1 MIRLIRSIR
10 MKGRKRKETGL
21 YQYTI
26 KACFVAYIVQAV
38 GNNFAPLLFLTFRSE
53 YGISLSKITLLITF
67 NFCIQLLIDALSARF
82 IDRIGYRAS
91 VMLAHICSAS
101 GLVLIAI
108 LPGILPDPFS
118 GLLIAVMIYAVGG
131 GLIEVLVSPIV
142 EACPAENK
150 EKAMSLLHSFYCWGH
165 VGVVLL
171 STVFF
176 AAFGTEN
183 WRILAVFWAL
193 IPAVNCLLFW
203 KVPMYS
209 LLEDGETGMSLG
221 NLLKNRLFWL
231 LLLLMICAGASEQA
245 VSQWASTFAESG
257 LGVSK
262 SMGDLCGPMFFAILM
277 GTSRAVY
284 GKFGERMPL
293 ELSMKLS
300 AGLCILSYLVI
311 SLSPWPAVSLLGCG
325 VCGFSVGILWPG
337 SFSIASRS
345 LPRGGTLLFALL
357 ALGGDVGCS
366 LGPSFVG
373 AVSSAAHGNLR
384 TGILLAVL
392 FPGTM
397 LAGCMVL
404 TLVLNRSSQKNS
416 SCARIHGNI

>member
-1 MIRLIRSIR
+1 MTPA
-10 MKGRKRKETGL
+10 KRQKKKDL

-26 KACFVAYIVQAV
+26 KACFIAYIVQAI
-38 GNNFAPLLFLTFRSE
+38 GNNFVPLLFLTFQSE
-53 YGISLSKITLLITF
+53 YGIPLSRITLLITF

-91 VMLAHICSAS
+91 VMLAHICSAA
-101 GLVLIAI
+101 GLVLLAV
-108 LPGILPDPFS
+108 LPGILPDPFA
-118 GLLIAVMIYAVGG
+118 GLLLAVMIYAVGG

-183 WRILAVFWAL
+183 WRILAVFWAV

-203 KVPMYS
+203 KVPIYS

-221 NLLKNRLFWL
+221 MLMRNRIFWL

-262 SMGDLCGPMFFAILM
+262 SLGDLCGPMFFAVLM
-277 GTSRAVY
+277 GTSRALY
-284 GKFGERMPL
+284 GKFGDKLPL
-293 ELSMKLS
+293 QRSMKLS
-300 AGLCILSYLVI
+300 AGLCIFTYLMI

-325 VCGFSVGILWPG
+325 ICGFSVGILWPG
-337 SFSIASRS
+337 SFSIASRA

-373 AVSSAAHGNLR
+373 TVSSAVSGDLR
-384 TGILLAVL
+384 TGILTAVL
-392 FPGTM
+392 FPGAM
-397 LAGCMVL
+397 LAGCMIL
-404 TLVLNRSSQKNS
+404 GRKTPERL
-416 SCARIHGNI
+416 

>member
-1 MIRLIRSIR
+1 MTPL
-10 MKGRKRKETGL
+10 KPQKKKDL

-26 KACFVAYIVQAV
+26 KACFIAYIVQAI
-38 GNNFAPLLFLTFRSE
+38 GNNFVPLLFLTFQSE
-53 YGISLSKITLLITF
+53 YGIPLSRITLLITF

-91 VMLAHICSAS
+91 VMLAHICSAA
-101 GLVLIAI
+101 GLVLLAV
-108 LPGILPDPFS
+108 LPGILPDPFA
-118 GLLIAVMIYAVGG
+118 GLLLAVMIYAVGG

-183 WRILAVFWAL
+183 WRILAVFWAV

-203 KVPMYS
+203 KVPIYS

-221 NLLKNRLFWL
+221 MLMRNRIFWL

-262 SMGDLCGPMFFAILM
+262 SLGDLCGPMFFAVLM
-277 GTSRAVY
+277 GTSRALY
-284 GKFGERMPL
+284 GKFGDKLPL
-293 ELSMKLS
+293 QRSMKLS
-300 AGLCILSYLVI
+300 AGLCIFTYLMI

-325 VCGFSVGILWPG
+325 ICGFSVGILWPG
-337 SFSIASRS
+337 SFSIASRA

-373 AVSSAAHGNLR
+373 TVSSAASGDLR
-384 TGILLAVL
+384 TGILTAVL
-392 FPGTM
+392 FPAAM
-397 LAGCMVL
+397 LAGCMIL
-404 TLVLNRSSQKNS
+404 GRKTPERL
-416 SCARIHGNI
+416 

>member
-1 MIRLIRSIR
+1 MTPL
-10 MKGRKRKETGL
+10 KPQKKKDL

-26 KACFVAYIVQAV
+26 KACFIAYIVQAI
-38 GNNFAPLLFLTFRSE
+38 GNNFVPLLFLTFQSE
-53 YGISLSKITLLITF
+53 YGIPLSRITLLITF

-91 VMLAHICSAS
+91 VMLAHICSAA
-101 GLVLIAI
+101 GLVLLAV
-108 LPGILPDPFS
+108 LPGILPDPFA
-118 GLLIAVMIYAVGG
+118 GLLLAVMIYAVGG

-183 WRILAVFWAL
+183 WRILAVFWAV

-203 KVPMYS
+203 KVPIYS

-221 NLLKNRLFWL
+221 MLMRNRIFWL

-262 SMGDLCGPMFFAILM
+262 SLGDLCGPMFFAVLM
-277 GTSRAVY
+277 GTSRALY
-284 GKFGERMPL
+284 GKFGDKLPL
-293 ELSMKLS
+293 QRSMKLS
-300 AGLCILSYLVI
+300 AGLCIFTYLMI

-325 VCGFSVGILWPG
+325 ICGFSVGILWPG
-337 SFSIASRS
+337 SFSIASRA

-373 AVSSAAHGNLR
+373 TVSSAVSGDLR
-384 TGILLAVL
+384 TGILTAVL
-392 FPGTM
+392 FPAAM
-397 LAGCMVL
+397 LAGCMIL
-404 TLVLNRSSQKNS
+404 GRKTPERL
-416 SCARIHGNI
+416 